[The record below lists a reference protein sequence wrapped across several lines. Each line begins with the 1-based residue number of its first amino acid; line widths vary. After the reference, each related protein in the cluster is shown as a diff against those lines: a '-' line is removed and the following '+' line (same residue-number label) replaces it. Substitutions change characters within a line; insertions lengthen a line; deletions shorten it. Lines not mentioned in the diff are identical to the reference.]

1 MTTKRI
7 KHCIGDIVIA
17 SGSFYGVS
25 DRVVKVVDIHTK
37 GEHKGR
43 IVCKDIN
50 GHGYIGHNNDF
61 FAYEE
66 IDKNGGLWEV
76 IDHNHQWFVNKP
88 VKELSEEDVLRE
100 RIKELEKRN
109 GFFEKVMVD
118 LLENIGGK

>member
-25 DRVVKVVDIHTK
+25 DRVVKVVEIHTK
-37 GEHKGR
+37 GELKGS
-43 IVCKDIN
+43 IVCRDIN

-109 GFFEKVMVD
+109 EFLEKAMMN
-118 LLENIGGK
+118 LLENIGE